1 MSRLKVDNI
10 ETRSGNNVSM
20 DNALKLKSYTTSQR
34 DALSSPQAGWTIL
47 NSTTGKL
54 NFYTGSAWEA
64 VTSS

>member
-34 DALSSPQAGWTIL
+34 DALSSPEAGDTVYNSHTRTID
-47 NSTTGKL
+47 
-54 NFYTGSAWEA
+54 FYNGS
-64 VTSS
+64 